1 MKILFVCTGN
11 TCRSPMAEAFAKK
24 EAEKRKLDITA
35 ESAGIMTADGLPAS
49 ENAVAALKKEDID
62 ISTFKSSCLTKEKA
76 ENADLILTMTEEQCL
91 FLRSAFPDKKV
102 FCLKNSDISDPY
114 GKSLSEYEKCAEEIK
129 TAVKAVFDKL
139 ENDRKSN

>member
-24 EAEKRKLDITA
+24 EAENRRLDICA

-49 ENAVAALKKEDID
+49 GNAVAALKKEDID
-62 ISTFKSSCLTKEKA
+62 LSSFRSSRLTKEKA
-76 ENADLILTMTEEQCL
+76 ETSDLILAMTEEQCL

-114 GKSLSEYEKCAEEIK
+114 GKCPTEYEKCAEEIK
-129 TAVKAVFDKL
+129 AAVSAVFDKL
-139 ENDRKSN
+139 ENDGKRS